1 MFCTCVLNLWLLVS
15 LSPLSIHNQSILSIY
30 PLTFLSLS
38 KQHFHNILF
47 FSRVHLWLC
56 MDNSITPDSEVLPKT
71 SGLGD
76 SDTIAL
82 PVGSSGIPSFISV
95 FVPFIFIKDRWVLF
109 KRTNSAF
116 CVYRDTITRRV
127 ALPGSERPIYPHRRM
142 VIPSQIPNLLMFM

>member
-1 MFCTCVLNLWLLVS
+1 MVTRFPV
-15 LSPLSIHNQSILSIY
+15 SPLNPQPIHSLIY
-30 PLTFLSLS
+30 PLTFLALS

-95 FVPFIFIKDRWVLF
+95 FVLFIFIKDRWVFLNVPTLLSVF
-109 KRTNSAF
+109 IVTPSLEGLPYLAQRGPSTLIEGWLSRAKFPTYECLCNITSA
-116 CVYRDTITRRV
+116 
-127 ALPGSERPIYPHRRM
+127 
-142 VIPSQIPNLLMFM
+142 Q